1 LLIPT
6 DDSDIFS
13 IFTRIITDDMS
24 KDDLRTRVIELEAK
38 NEKLH
43 ETLAKIK
50 SIQDETAKDLSDTH
64 RELAKQREEN
74 QLMKVQLRQLQ
85 AQMAFTTV

>member
-1 LLIPT
+1 MHLL

-43 ETLAKIK
+43 ETLAKIH
-50 SIQDETAKDLSDTH
+50 SIQEETSKDLGDTH
-64 RELAKQREEN
+64 RELAQQRAEN
-74 QLMKVQLRQLQ
+74 QLLKVQIRQLQ
-85 AQMAFTTV
+85 AQMAFTTL